1 MALGSS
7 SSSTAEPQD
16 SNSNN
21 QNNENSSNNRPILNP
36 LPQSRDPPK
45 PLTPHPLHHKNN
57 SSTITTSNTSG
68 YPSLQQPPPIYP
80 VASSG
85 RGFVR
90 GNLRP
95 PSGNDQT
102 VTLANHGTVGYPP
115 RSVVAFPHH
124 IFRPLGFPHSDA
136 GTHPVHLM
144 RPPQY
149 FGPVGGPV
157 SAPSKGI
164 PVLPHP
170 KVGPPPSSVP
180 ESNGYRDLRDKSK
193 DGTFVTIRDRKVR
206 ITDGASLYALCRS
219 WLRNGVSEEIQPPQ
233 YGDSLKSLPSPLPMP
248 LADDDSLATENE
260 GDEGEDDEEEEG
272 SVEHQEAQDLLRGHV
287 KRAKRVRARLREER
301 LRRIGRYKTRLAL
314 LLPPLAEQ
322 YRNDSSPTIDI
333 TPSSHV

>member
-1 MALGSS
+1 MTFTEKNVALAQAFGRDGGSWNSKIETIKTGRNRNKTLHKSQHIPPAATPSMALGSS
-7 SSSTAEPQD
+7 SSSSAEPQD
-16 SNSNN
+16 SSGNN
-21 QNNENSSNNRPILNP
+21 QNNDNSSNNRPILNP

-45 PLTPHPLHHKNN
+45 PLTPLPLHHNHN

-95 PSGNDQT
+95 PSGTDQT

-149 FGPVGGPV
+149 FGPVGGTV
-157 SAPSKGI
+157 SAPTKGI
-164 PVLPHP
+164 PVLSHP
-170 KVGPPPSSVP
+170 KVRFP
-180 ESNGYRDLRDKSK
+180 
-193 DGTFVTIRDRKVR
+193 F
-206 ITDGASLYALCRS
+206 S
-219 WLRNGVSEEIQPPQ
+219 WSMF
-233 YGDSLKSLPSPLPMP
+233 YGL
-248 LADDDSLATENE
+248 
-260 GDEGEDDEEEEG
+260 
-272 SVEHQEAQDLLRGHV
+272 
-287 KRAKRVRARLREER
+287 
-301 LRRIGRYKTRLAL
+301 
-314 LLPPLAEQ
+314 
-322 YRNDSSPTIDI
+322 
-333 TPSSHV
+333 